1 MSAALT
7 RPRKWPG
14 SAVEKFLLAETTNAM
29 PWLLTSGY
37 WPMMPNT
44 KAVEKDATACCSF
57 APWKRSG
64 VGWKACPFSA
74 VVPLVSMSRPSGVTV
89 AMPSRERFA
98 PEKPLKV
105 NTVSF
110 TAATRWSSVT
120 RKRKNV
126 GSMA

>member
-1 MSAALT
+1 
-7 RPRKWPG
+7 
-14 SAVEKFLLAETTNAM
+14 
-29 PWLLTSGY
+29 
-37 WPMMPNT
+37 MMPNT
-44 KAVEKDATACCSF
+44 KAVEKDVTVRSF

-74 VVPLVSMSRPSGVTV
+74 VVPLVSMSRASGVTV

-105 NTVSF
+105 NAVSF
-110 TAATRWSSVT
+110 MAATRWSSVT

-126 GSMA
+126 GSMASSGSPCLIGLK